1 MDRVRP
7 YKSESAATGGSGSD
21 DYPFPTVANPNED
34 ALDVRGVFFQN
45 DTSADADVSIYRDGD
60 TIRFKDKGG
69 ISITLGQLAGG
80 GGGPPLTNITPST
93 VQAGVTGQAGTSG
106 EAARADHRHPVS
118 TGAPVA
124 VGGDTNST
132 GNSTALARAN
142 HKHALEIAT
151 ASRLGGV
158 RIGPGLSIDPE
169 TGILS
174 ATGGGGDPDTNTVTL
189 AVWTPP
195 GPQTW
200 ILTGNEPEE
209 LFDNGSGAEH
219 QRILC
224 DLSNVESV
232 RISCVLTEDLPIEMF
247 LVGEYSHDGYTW
259 KPISSSTDFGFGG
272 PDLQLTIG
280 GPSAW
285 VSHPQMLQSSWFSID
300 DPGPD
305 VWIRLAAYNT
315 REAPHLGV
323 PSRIRIASIKVEA
336 RKGKP

>member
-21 DYPFPTVANPNED
+21 DYPFPTVVNPNED

-106 EAARADHRHPVS
+106 EAARADHRHSVS

-158 RIGPGLSIDPE
+158 RIGSGLFIDPS
-169 TGILS
+169 TGVLS
-174 ATGGGGDPDTNTVTL
+174 ATGGGGGDDANVTTL
-189 AVWTPP
+189 AIWGAPTPTVWN
-195 GPQTW
+195 
-200 ILTGNEPEE
+200 LTGNAPEE
-209 LFDNGSGAEH
+209 LFDNGLKHGS
-219 QRILC
+219 QRVLC
-224 DLSNVESV
+224 DLTDADYM
-232 RISCVLTEDLPIEMF
+232 RISCVLTRDVPGWAPI
-247 LVGEYSHDGYTW
+247 LVAEWSDDGVNW
-259 KPISSSTDFGFGG
+259 SPVSGDTDFGYGG
-272 PDLQLTIG
+272 PDLMLQIG

-285 VSHPQMLQSSWFSID
+285 LSDPQMLQSRWMAIEK
-300 DPGPD
+300 PPR
-305 VWIRLAAYNT
+305 VWIRVAAYGAGDGPAFPT
-315 REAPHLGV
+315 PHFE
-323 PSRIRIASIKVEA
+323 IASVKVET
-336 RKGKP
+336 RKGEPK